1 MSLTAE
7 TLGLESAVQI
17 DQLWSKT
24 DAVFRSDVSDDVA
37 DIWLSQLTAA
47 RFDDNVLYL
56 TGSDRAR
63 SWVELR
69 YRRALSNCASRAYGA
84 PVEVRLV
91 EAGELPAE
99 AGAAQQESSAPE
111 WHTSPLNPRY
121 SFEQFVIGR
130 SNHIGHAA
138 ALAVAEQPA
147 QAFNPLFIYGA
158 PGVGKTHLLHAI
170 GNFLAA
176 QAPDMRVR
184 YLTAENF
191 AAIFRSVVLTNS
203 IQGFKEDLR
212 QTDVLLIDDVQFLL
226 GNKVKTEEEFFHT
239 FNHLH
244 ESGRQLVITCDRTPR
259 ELDSLADRLRERF
272 ESGLVVEIEKPEAR
286 LRKAILSKRVHVD
299 RIPLDCDL
307 ALARIAERAP
317 ANVRSL
323 EGALIRVS
331 AFASMRGEPVTLE
344 LVDELLDA
352 LHPHTAG
359 APIVEPATAPV
370 SIDSIVGVVA
380 DHFEL
385 TLDELL
391 GPGRARRVSGPRQIA
406 MFLACEY
413 SGRSLPEIASAFKR
427 DHSTVVHARDK
438 VRSARRNDPTASEA
452 VDSLKALIHSGGG
465 PVHTDG

>member
-1 MSLTAE
+1 
-7 TLGLESAVQI
+7 VQI

-24 DAVFRSDVSDDVA
+24 DAVFRRDVSDDVA
-37 DIWLSQLTAA
+37 DIWLSQLTPSA
-47 RFDDNVLYL
+47 FEGDVLFL
-56 TGSDRAR
+56 TGPDRAR
-63 SWVELR
+63 SWVDLR
-69 YRRALSNCASRAYGA
+69 YGRALTDCVAKALERPA
-84 PVEVRLV
+84 EVRIV
-91 EAGELPAE
+91 ESAALPAS
-99 AGAAQQESSAPE
+99 AAQENPAAAAPQ

-121 SFEQFVIGR
+121 CFDQFVIGQ

-170 GNFLAA
+170 GNFLTA
-176 QAPDMRVR
+176 QAPDLAVR

-191 AAIFRSVVLTNS
+191 AAIFRSVLRNNT
-203 IQGFKEDLR
+203 IQEFKEDLR
-212 QTDVLLIDDVQFLL
+212 QTDVLLIDDVQFLQ
-226 GNKVKTEEEFFHT
+226 NKVRTEEEFFHT

-244 ESGRQLVITCDRTPR
+244 EAGRQLVITSDRTPR
-259 ELDSLADRLRERF
+259 ELESLADRLRERF
-272 ESGLVVEIEKPEAR
+272 ESGLVVEIGQPEPR
-286 LRKAILSKRVHVD
+286 LRRAILDKRVHVD
-299 RIPLDCDL
+299 NIPVDDDL
-307 ALARIAERAP
+307 ALTRIAERTP

-331 AFASMRGEPVTLE
+331 AYASMRGVPVTLE

-352 LHPHTAG
+352 LHPHSGDLRSPGTTETVDINEIMRA
-359 APIVEPATAPV
+359 
-370 SIDSIVGVVA
+370 VA
-380 DHFEL
+380 SHFDL

-413 SGRSLPEIASAFKR
+413 SGQSLPTIATAFKR

-438 VRSARRNDPTASEA
+438 VRSARRNDPTASAA
-452 VDSLKALIHSGGG
+452 VDSLKAVIHSNEQSS
-465 PVHTDG
+465 DGSG